1 MIEIR
6 ELNKHYNRNHVL
18 KDISLDIREPGIYAI
33 LGPNG
38 SGKTT
43 LLKSIIGLVNP
54 DNGSVNV
61 CGTNVSDTHL
71 YRKEVSYLPQIARF
85 PDNLRVFELIKLIK
99 EIRNTEADES
109 ELLKLFHLEPEL
121 KKRLRNL
128 SGGTRQKVN
137 MVLGFLFDT
146 PLVILDEPT
155 VSLDPVA
162 LGKFKKI
169 ISDKKQQG
177 KIILYTTHIMSLV
190 EEFSDKIILLL
201 DGRIIFKGGL
211 KEILDES
218 GEKSLENAIAQ
229 LVDTNG
235 HKGSIRG

>member
-6 ELNKHYNRNHVL
+6 GLNKYYSRNHIL
-18 KDISLDIREPGIYAI
+18 KDISLDIKEPGIYAV

-43 LLKSIIGLVNP
+43 LLKSIIGLVLP
-54 DNGSVNV
+54 RSGEVRVNE
-61 CGTNVSDTHL
+61 TLVSETHL
-71 YRKEVSYLPQIARF
+71 YRRDISYLPQIARF
-85 PDNLRVFELIKLIK
+85 PDNLRVYELIRFIK
-99 EIRNTEADES
+99 DIRNQDGDEKPLIDLFQLQS
-109 ELLKLFHLEPEL
+109 EM
-121 KKRLRNL
+121 KKRLGTL

-146 PLVILDEPT
+146 PIIILDEPT

-162 LGKFKKI
+162 LAKFKTL
-169 ISDKKQQG
+169 ISEKKKQG

-190 EEFSDKIILLL
+190 EEFSDRIILLM

-211 KEILDES
+211 EKILTES
-218 GEKSLENAIAQ
+218 GKDSLENAIAY
-229 LVDTNG
+229 LVDKNG
-235 HKGSIRG
+235 NGKVH